1 MFGTNQKSP
10 KREVS
15 EVAADTIVSS
25 GTTLEGTIRAE
36 GTMRIDGRI
45 EGRVVVNGLLLVGAG
60 AEIQAEV
67 EAVQAR
73 VAGKIRGNL
82 KARESVELLEG
93 SRLEGDVF
101 TKCFRIEDGAF
112 FQGNCHMGEAWA
124 AENATRENGGK

>member
-1 MFGTNQKSP
+1 MFNTNHKSQR
-10 KREVS
+10 REVA
-15 EVAADTIVSS
+15 EQPADTIVSS
-25 GTTLEGTIRAE
+25 GTTLEGKVRVE
-36 GTMRIDGRI
+36 GTVRIDGRI
-45 EGRVVVNGLLLVGAG
+45 EGSIFVNGLLLVGAG

-73 VAGKIRGNL
+73 VAGRIRGNL

-112 FQGNCHMGEAWA
+112 FQGNCHMGEAWVG
-124 AENATRENGGK
+124 ESPD

>member
-1 MFGTNQKSP
+1 MDGK
-10 KREVS
+10 
-15 EVAADTIVSS
+15 IVGS
-25 GTTLEGTIRAE
+25 LN
-36 GTMRIDGRI
+36 
-45 EGRVVVNGLLLVGAG
+45 VNGLLYVGAS
-60 AEIQAEV
+60 ADIKAEV

-112 FQGNCHMGEAWA
+112 FQGNCHMGEAWVG
-124 AENATRENGGK
+124 ENAR